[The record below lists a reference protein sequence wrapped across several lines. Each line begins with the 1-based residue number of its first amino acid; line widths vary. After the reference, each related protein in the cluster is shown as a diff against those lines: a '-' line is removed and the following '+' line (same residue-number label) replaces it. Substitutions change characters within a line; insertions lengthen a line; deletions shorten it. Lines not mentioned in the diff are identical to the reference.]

1 VADQTLNHRV
11 TAPETLA
18 PAAHPD
24 VAWRSPTPD
33 DIDDIHAA
41 LVAADEVD
49 HPTWAFAR
57 GDVEDWFDLPQTT
70 RDDLL
75 VGETPDGRIVAV
87 GAAIK
92 QEDTSLEVRVSLQG
106 AVVPEMRRRGLG
118 SAVGRWQYDRA
129 LQLLAAE
136 TDATVDG
143 VIEQYVH
150 EDDPGAAVIAGGL
163 GMTVGRWFVVMER
176 DLTEPVFDV
185 EGDVE
190 PGVDL
195 VPLAA
200 DRVDDVRLARNDAF
214 RDHWGSVPYSEEYWN
229 AFTGSE
235 HFSLDLSTV
244 ALIDGEVAAFCLV
257 TVNEDNWE
265 RRGLPY
271 AYIEY
276 IGVVRAHRGKGLA
289 PRVIRRSLRA
299 MAAAELKATQLDVD
313 TDSPTGANTLYE
325 SLGFVERDREQVFTR
340 HF

>member
-1 VADQTLNHRV
+1 MADQTLNHRV

-176 DLTEPVFDV
+176 ALTEPVFDV

-289 PRVIRRSLRA
+289 PRVIRRTLRA